1 MLPHQLGITA
11 IDRRCRQRRQ
21 RPILRPAAAGSGRP
35 AAPGRRG
42 HVQSLTPAAVAVATL
57 RRAAGQCAWPA
68 APARHYRR
76 AIAGAGSAG
85 SGQSCALQL
94 QVPAGLQHQVDVA
107 TCNL

>member
-1 MLPHQLGITA
+1 MCLACSTSSALP
-11 IDRRCRQRRQ
+11 
-21 RPILRPAAAGSGRP
+21 
-35 AAPGRRG
+35 
-42 HVQSLTPAAVAVATL
+42 
-57 RRAAGQCAWPA
+57 
-68 APARHYRR
+68 R